1 MLLHVGLNLLRHA
14 HTKPEIVI
22 SMKRT
27 LGQKMNEKHTVRRK
41 EKFIWFLSTFYY
53 WSFLIIPSSA
63 EFKGMTRKHTVN
75 KKLDWF
81 NLIDLF
87 FGISKSKY
95 RNQWMVILSF
105 SHAKINY
112 QFFWRRFTSILYLK
126 NNDQPD
132 WQHQKLLFHYY
143 NVRQK

>member
-1 MLLHVGLNLLRHA
+1 MKSNHNLYWDYMGLI
-14 HTKPEIVI
+14 PDSVV
-22 SMKRT
+22 
-27 LGQKMNEKHTVRRK
+27 MNNSKCSEKWRKITITIRRK